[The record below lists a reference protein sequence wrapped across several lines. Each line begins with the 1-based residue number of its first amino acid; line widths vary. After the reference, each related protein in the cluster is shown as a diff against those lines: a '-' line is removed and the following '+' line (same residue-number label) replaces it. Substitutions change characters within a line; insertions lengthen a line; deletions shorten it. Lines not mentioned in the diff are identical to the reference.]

1 MFLSRTTAAAAGRG
15 LLRQRPCAFIR
26 RRGMASP
33 APQFTTNPSGAAF
46 KKLGS
51 QMKRAVKISGITVAS
66 LTLAT
71 AIAWQSYHLYIEHN
85 LQETPSELT
94 YTARNLLHGAYIR
107 EHVSPDYEMAAMYVR
122 EVLRIALEE
131 QHLDEHSDVVIRLRL
146 RLAEDENRAG
156 NVLDSI
162 TEYTRAWMLLSTTTN
177 NQDDEIKMTTA
188 KQIGDLYLRIG
199 DYSGAEEF
207 LAWAFH
213 KAQQQQQKVDPFLRV
228 TITCSLASLY
238 AMQHEFKL
246 AMPLLLSALKQ
257 IPEEESSSQWTCM
270 KGIIQNQLSE
280 CMYGM
285 GKSEEALGWAQASL
299 ESCTRGE
306 TMDKDDKPNRDCQEC
321 GGVVSNNLGM
331 MLEVRIM
338 ALFTGSCNQC
348 MYSRWYLKLK
358 GEFDDAV
365 RYYQQAVTFAASA
378 ADLAGQDQ
386 YSMNAARLKEQ
397 IQNQKNAGVTVAS
410 DITAAIEPEPAK
422 KPASFSAWM
431 SKLWK

>member
-1 MFLSRTTAAAAGRG
+1 MFLSRTTA
-15 LLRQRPCAFIR
+15 QRALAQRLPCPLI
-26 RRGMASP
+26 RRGMATA

-51 QMKRAVKISGITVAS
+51 QMKRAAKISGITVAS

-71 AIAWQSYHLYIEHN
+71 AIAWQSYHLYIEHY
-85 LQETPSELT
+85 LQETPNELT

-131 QHLDEHSDVVIRLRL
+131 QHLDEHSDVVIQLRL

-162 TEYTRAWMLLSTTTN
+162 TEYTRAWMLLAN
-177 NQDDEIKMTTA
+177 REDDDIKITTA

-199 DYSGAEEF
+199 DYSGAEEY

-213 KAQQQQQKVDPFLRV
+213 KVQQHSVDPFLRV

-238 AMQHEFKL
+238 AIQHEFKL

-257 IPEEESSSQWTCM
+257 VPEEDESSQWTCM

-306 TMDKDDKPNRDCQEC
+306 TMDDQDKPNRDCQEC

-331 MLEVRIM
+331 MLEVRLRQWNDMNHACLMDTWI
-338 ALFTGSCNQC
+338 
-348 MYSRWYLKLK
+348 
-358 GEFDDAV
+358 
-365 RYYQQAVTFAASA
+365 
-378 ADLAGQDQ
+378 LAQ
-386 YSMNAARLKEQ
+386 RR
-397 IQNQKNAGVTVAS
+397 IR
-410 DITAAIEPEPAK
+410 
-422 KPASFSAWM
+422 
-431 SKLWK
+431 

>member
-1 MFLSRTTAAAAGRG
+1 MFLSRTTARALVR
-15 LLRQRPCAFIR
+15 RQQRVPCPLAR
-26 RRGMASP
+26 RSMASP

-51 QMKRAVKISGITVAS
+51 QMKRAAKISGITVAS

-71 AIAWQSYHLYIEHN
+71 AIAWQSYHLYIEHY

-131 QHLDEHSDVVIRLRL
+131 QHLDEHSDVVIQLRL
-146 RLAEDENRAG
+146 RLAQDENRAG

-162 TEYTRAWMLLSTTTN
+162 TEYTRAWMLLSQS
-177 NQDDEIKMTTA
+177 NQEYDEIKMTTA

-213 KAQQQQQKVDPFLRV
+213 KVQQLKVDPFLRV

-238 AMQHEFKL
+238 AIQHEFKL

-257 IPEEESSSQWTCM
+257 VPEDDPTSQWTCM

-306 TMDKDDKPNRDCQEC
+306 TMDDDDKPNRDCQEC

-331 MLEVRIM
+331 MLEVR
-338 ALFTGSCNQC
+338 
-348 MYSRWYLKLK
+348 LKNTMRCVHH
-358 GEFDDAV
+358 D
-365 RYYQQAVTFAASA
+365 
-378 ADLAGQDQ
+378 
-386 YSMNAARLKEQ
+386 
-397 IQNQKNAGVTVAS
+397 
-410 DITAAIEPEPAK
+410 
-422 KPASFSAWM
+422 
-431 SKLWK
+431 

>member
-1 MFLSRTTAAAAGRG
+1 MFLSRTTAARG
-15 LLRQRPCAFIR
+15 LLRQRPPCGAFTR
-26 RRGMASP
+26 RRGMASAP
-33 APQFTTNPSGAAF
+33 APPQFTTNPSGAAF

-51 QMKRAVKISGITVAS
+51 QMKRAAKISGITVAS

-71 AIAWQSYHLYIEHN
+71 AIAWQSYHLYIEHY

-156 NVLDSI
+156 HVLDSI
-162 TEYTRAWMLLSTTTN
+162 TEYTRAWMLLSSQSTN
-177 NQDDEIKMTTA
+177 QDDDDEIKMTTA

-213 KAQQQQQKVDPFLRV
+213 KAQQQQQQKVDPFLRV

-257 IPEEESSSQWTCM
+257 IPEEEEDSSSSQWTCM

-299 ESCTRGE
+299 ESCTKGE

-331 MLEVRIM
+331 MLEVSVM
-338 ALFTGSCNQC
+338 AWFTYNPMDS
-348 MYSRWYLKLK
+348 
-358 GEFDDAV
+358 
-365 RYYQQAVTFAASA
+365 
-378 ADLAGQDQ
+378 
-386 YSMNAARLKEQ
+386 
-397 IQNQKNAGVTVAS
+397 
-410 DITAAIEPEPAK
+410 
-422 KPASFSAWM
+422 
-431 SKLWK
+431 